1 MSFFGCRP
9 IQESPQKLPLPE
21 EKVDSTL
28 IELPLNAESFTQPED
43 SSLLNAES
51 LGQPEDN
58 SLLNA
63 ESCCQPEDSNLLDL
77 VDQTQEETAGAS
89 SVDLEWGGEVTIDSN
104 NISDT
109 PANKKSYSYCGKT
122 YAHYS
127 SYRRH
132 SIVVHSDKGRQ
143 CNHCFRTF
151 YSKSD
156 WSDHIMTH
164 ITFSNRCQFNQ

>member
-9 IQESPQKLPLPE
+9 IQDSPQKSPLPE
-21 EKVDSTL
+21 EKVDSTP

-63 ESCCQPEDSNLLDL
+63 ESFGQPEDSNLLDL
-77 VDQTQEETAGAS
+77 VDQTQEETAGTS
-89 SVDLEWGGEVTIDSN
+89 SVDLELGGEVTIDSN
-104 NISDT
+104 NNSDT
-109 PANKKSYSYCGKT
+109 AANKKSYSCCGKT

-143 CNHCFRTF
+143 CNH
-151 YSKSD
+151 K
-156 WSDHIMTH
+156 
-164 ITFSNRCQFNQ
+164 

>member
-9 IQESPQKLPLPE
+9 IQENLKKSPLPE

-43 SSLLNAES
+43 S
-51 LGQPEDN
+51 
-58 SLLNA
+58 
-63 ESCCQPEDSNLLDL
+63 NLLDL
-77 VDQTQEETAGAS
+77 VDQTQEETAGTS

-104 NISDT
+104 NNSDT
-109 PANKKSYSYCGKT
+109 PANKTSYSYCGKT

-132 SIVVHSDKGRQ
+132 SIEVHSDKGRQ

-151 YSKSD
+151 DSKSD
-156 WSDHIMTH
+156 
-164 ITFSNRCQFNQ
+164 